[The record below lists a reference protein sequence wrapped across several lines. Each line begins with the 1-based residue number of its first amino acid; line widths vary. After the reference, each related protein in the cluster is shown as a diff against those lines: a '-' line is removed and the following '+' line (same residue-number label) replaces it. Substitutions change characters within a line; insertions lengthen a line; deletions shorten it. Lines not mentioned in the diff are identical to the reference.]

1 MSLVTLLTKHDVTV
15 ILGWQDNRFASLVFL
30 PLECLP
36 VIEAALLSTIY
47 KREPVVKILS
57 SGPSSSFILL
67 FLLLQPWFKNT
78 VRNTTDVSKIDENTG
93 EFTLFWGIQVISVY
107 SYNAP
112 PSLLAFQHLL
122 AFVCLL

>member
-36 VIEAALLSTIY
+36 VIEAALLPMIC

-57 SGPSSSFILL
+57 SGPSSSSILL
-67 FLLLQPWFKNT
+67 FLLLQP
-78 VRNTTDVSKIDENTG
+78 
-93 EFTLFWGIQVISVY
+93 
-107 SYNAP
+107 
-112 PSLLAFQHLL
+112 
-122 AFVCLL
+122 